1 MLASAAKANA
11 AMEMSKD
18 GVEASV
24 EAETVVEEEKTA
36 VSEVE
41 EKYGRDVLGR
51 QYSEKVTITQ
61 ADIAELRSIGKKSV
75 NAFTSEDIKKPSRLL
90 GGCGRSLV

>member
-1 MLASAAKANA
+1 MAGWLHEFQEELSEAAKIWDEMFASAARVNA
-11 AMEMSKD
+11 AIERSEA

-41 EKYGRDVLGR
+41 ENDGRDVLGR
-51 QYSEKVTITQ
+51 QYSEKDYGRIT
-61 ADIAELRSIGKKSV
+61 ADISAEENCRKMI
-75 NAFTSEDIKKPSRLL
+75 
-90 GGCGRSLV
+90 